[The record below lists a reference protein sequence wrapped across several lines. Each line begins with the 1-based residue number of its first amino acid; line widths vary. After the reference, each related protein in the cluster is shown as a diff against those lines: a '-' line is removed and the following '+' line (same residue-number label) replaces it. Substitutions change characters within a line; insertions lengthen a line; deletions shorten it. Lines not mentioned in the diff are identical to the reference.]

1 MSTVNKQI
9 KGSVVSTVV
18 DFFSLLSSAVNDIRR
33 KIYMVGTY
41 STVGKQ
47 AKRMPD
53 PTVETTILDSKNKF
67 LHYIF

>member
-18 DFFSLLSSAVNDIRR
+18 NFFSLLSSADNDIRR
-33 KIYMVGTY
+33 KLYMFGTY
-41 STVGKQ
+41 STVEKG

-53 PTVETTILDSKNKF
+53 PAVETTGSPTTQE
-67 LHYIF
+67 